1 MELENKI
8 KMIFE
13 SYKDKK
19 VINKVDIVNRP
30 NKNEIIGI
38 VEKLFRIIYP
48 GYFYSLCDEKDM
60 DYKINIDIQEVIYL
74 LKREVY
80 NSYRY
85 CNVCDDLKDDE
96 LRKEVNIKVSKFIE
110 HIPMIR
116 EYLETDVMAT
126 FDGDPAA
133 KNYAEII
140 YAYPG
145 IFAIT
150 IYRISHDLY
159 KAKIPMI
166 PRILSE
172 YAHSITGI
180 DINPGAVIGKRFF
193 IDHGTG
199 IVIGETTQIGDNVK
213 IYQGVTLGALTTA
226 GGQNLK
232 GVKRHPT
239 IGNNVVIYS
248 NASIL
253 GGNTIIPDGV
263 TVNGNSFIT
272 KSIEK

>member
-1 MELENKI
+1 MDLENII
-8 KMIFE
+8 KLIFD
-13 SYKDKK
+13 SYKSNKI
-19 VINKVDIVNRP
+19 INKVDIYNRP

-38 VEKLFRIIYP
+38 IDKLFRIIYP

-60 DYKINIDIQEVIYL
+60 DYKISIDIQEVIYL

-85 CNVCDDLKDDE
+85 CNVCDDLSDDD
-96 LRKEVNIKVSKFIE
+96 LRKEVNVKVSKFIE
-110 HIPMIR
+110 HIPTIR
-116 EYLETDVMAT
+116 EYLETDVKAT
-126 FDGDPAA
+126 YDGDPAA

-140 YAYPG
+140 YSYPG
-145 IFAIT
+145 IFAMT
-150 IYRISHDLY
+150 IYRVSHDLY
-159 KAKIPMI
+159 RAEIPMI

-172 YAHSITGI
+172 YAHSVTGI
-180 DINPGAVIGKRFF
+180 DINPGAVIGKSFF

-199 IVIGETTQIGDNVK
+199 TVIGETTTIGDNVK
-213 IYQGVTLGALTTA
+213 IYQGVTLGALSTA

-248 NASIL
+248 NATIL
-253 GGNTIIPDGV
+253 GGDTKIADGTV
-263 TVNGNSFIT
+263 VNGNSFIT
-272 KSIEK
+272 KSIN